1 MKRIFLVDT
10 ENVNITALSSAN
22 KLNEEDII
30 ILFVTERTN
39 LFQFGRDKLKCLNTK
54 SNILKIDVTTGVKNS
69 LDFQLVSYLG
79 LIIGQHR
86 YEANNYYI
94 VSKDRGFLSSINLLE
109 NCTDHKIQLINSISE
124 LFEEE
129 DEVDN
134 MIDKFIEKGFRAKT
148 AIKMTLILAGSK
160 SLLDAQDRFLIEF
173 GGNFT
178 ILYKCIDILED
189 YYNEKSNINETA

>member
-22 KLNEEDII
+22 KLNEEDMI

-39 LFQFGRDKLKCLNTK
+39 LFQFAKNKLACLNTK
-54 SNILKIDVTTGVKNS
+54 ANILKINVTTGGKNS

-79 LIIGQHR
+79 LIIGEHR

-94 VSKDRGFLSSINLLE
+94 VSKDRGFLSSISLLE
-109 NCTDHKIQLINSISE
+109 NCTDYKIELIDSISN
-124 LFEEE
+124 LLQ
-129 DEVDN
+129 DDDVDN
-134 MIDKFIEKGFRAKT
+134 IIDKFIEKGFRPKT
-148 AIKMTLILAGSK
+148 AIKMTLILSGAK

-178 ILYKCIDILED
+178 VLYRCIDVIED
-189 YYNEKSNINETA
+189 YYNKIA

>member
-1 MKRIFLVDT
+1 MKKIFLVDT
-10 ENVNITALSSAN
+10 ENVNITALSSSK

-39 LFQFGRDKLKCLNTK
+39 LFQFGRDKIKCLNTK
-54 SNILKIDVTTGVKNS
+54 ANILKIDVTTGVKNS

-86 YEANNYYI
+86 YDANYYI

-109 NCTDHKIQLINSISE
+109 NCTDHKIQLIKSISE
-124 LFEEE
+124 LFEDD

-134 MIDKFIEKGFRAKT
+134 MIDKFIQKGFRAKT
-148 AIKMTLILAGSK
+148 AIKMTLILSGSK
-160 SLLDAQDRFLIEF
+160 SLLDAQDRFLMEF

-178 ILYKCIDILED
+178 ILYRCIDILED
-189 YYNEKSNINETA
+189 YFSQKSNINETA

>member
-109 NCTDHKIQLINSISE
+109 NCTDHKIQLIKSISE
-124 LFEEE
+124 LFEED

-134 MIDKFIEKGFRAKT
+134 MIDRFIEKGFRAKT

-178 ILYKCIDILED
+178 ILYRCIDILED

>member
-39 LFQFGRDKLKCLNTK
+39 VFQFGRDKLKCLNTK
-54 SNILKIDVTTGVKNS
+54 ANILKINVTTGVKNS

-79 LIIGQHR
+79 FIIGQHR
-86 YEANNYYI
+86 YEANHYYI

-109 NCTDHKIQLINSISE
+109 NCTDYKIELINSISE
-124 LFEEE
+124 LFKE
-129 DEVDN
+129 DDVDN
-134 MIDKFIEKGFRAKT
+134 IIDKFIEKGFRSKT
-148 AIKMTLILAGSK
+148 AIKMTLILAGAK
-160 SLLDAQDRFLIEF
+160 SLLDAQDRFLMEF

-178 ILYKCIDILED
+178 VLYRCIDILED

>member
-22 KLNEEDII
+22 KLNEQDII

-54 SNILKIDVTTGVKNS
+54 ANILKINVTTGVKNS

-109 NCTDHKIQLINSISE
+109 NCTDYKIELINSISE
-124 LFEEE
+124 LFKE
-129 DEVDN
+129 DDVDN
-134 MIDKFIEKGFRAKT
+134 IIDKFIEKGFRPKT
-148 AIKMTLILAGSK
+148 AIKMTLILAGAK
-160 SLLDAQDRFLIEF
+160 SLLDAQDRFLMEF

-178 ILYKCIDILED
+178 VLYRCIDILED

>member
-22 KLNEEDII
+22 KLNEEDMI

-39 LFQFGRDKLKCLNTK
+39 LFQFGRNELKCINTK
-54 SNILKIDVTTGVKNS
+54 ANILKINVTTGAKNS

-79 LIIGQHR
+79 LIIGEHR

-109 NCTDHKIQLINSISE
+109 NCTDYKIELINNISE
-124 LFEEE
+124 LFKE
-129 DEVDN
+129 DDMDN
-134 MIDKFIEKGFRAKT
+134 MIDRFIKKGFRSKT
-148 AIKMTLILAGSK
+148 AIKMTLILCGAK
-160 SLLDAQDRFLIEF
+160 SLLEAQDRFLIEF

-178 ILYKCIDILED
+178 VLYRCIDILED
-189 YYNEKSNINETA
+189 YYNKKSNVNETA

>member
-54 SNILKIDVTTGVKNS
+54 SNILKIDITTGVKNS

-109 NCTDHKIQLINSISE
+109 NCTDHKIQLIKSISE
-124 LFEEE
+124 LFEED

-178 ILYKCIDILED
+178 ILYRCIDILED

>member
-124 LFEEE
+124 LFEE

-178 ILYKCIDILED
+178 ILYRCIDILED

>member
-30 ILFVTERTN
+30 ILFVTEKTN

-109 NCTDHKIQLINSISE
+109 NCTDYKIELINSISE
-124 LFEEE
+124 LFQEE
-129 DEVDN
+129 DDVDN
-134 MIDKFIEKGFRAKT
+134 MIDKFIKKGFRPKT
-148 AIKMTLILAGSK
+148 AIKMTLILAGAK

-178 ILYKCIDILED
+178 VLYRCIDILEE

>member
-22 KLNEEDII
+22 KLNEEDTI

-54 SNILKIDVTTGVKNS
+54 ANILKIDVDTGLKNS

-79 LIIGQHR
+79 LIIGQHK

-124 LFEEE
+124 LFEE
-129 DEVDN
+129 DDDVDN
-134 MIDKFIEKGFRAKT
+134 IIDKFIERGFRPKT
-148 AIKMTLILAGSK
+148 AIKMTLILAGAK

-178 ILYKCIDILED
+178 VLYRCIDILEE
-189 YYNEKSNINETA
+189 YYNEKSKINETA

>member
-30 ILFVTERTN
+30 ILFVTEKTN
-39 LFQFGRDKLKCLNTK
+39 LFQFGRDELRCINTK
-54 SNILKIDVTTGVKNS
+54 ANILKINVTTGVKNS

-79 LIIGQHR
+79 LIIGEHR

-109 NCTDHKIQLINSISE
+109 NCTDYKIELIDSISK
-124 LFEEE
+124 LFNEN
-129 DEVDN
+129 DVDN
-134 MIDKFIEKGFRAKT
+134 MIDKFIAKGFKT
-148 AIKMTLILAGSK
+148 KTSIKMTLILAGAK

-178 ILYKCIDILED
+178 VLYRCIDILED

>member
-39 LFQFGRDKLKCLNTK
+39 LFQFGRDELRCINTK
-54 SNILKIDVTTGVKNS
+54 ANILKINVTTGVKNS

-79 LIIGQHR
+79 LIIGEHR

-109 NCTDHKIQLINSISE
+109 NCTDYKIELIGSISQ
-124 LFEEE
+124 LFNEN
-129 DEVDN
+129 DVDN
-134 MIDKFIEKGFRAKT
+134 MIDKFIAKGFKTKT
-148 AIKMTLILAGSK
+148 AIKMTLILAGANSM
-160 SLLDAQDRFLIEF
+160 LDAQDRFLIEF

-178 ILYKCIDILED
+178 VLYRCIDILED
-189 YYNEKSNINETA
+189 YYNEKSNVNETA

>member
-22 KLNEEDII
+22 KLSEEDII

-39 LFQFGRDKLKCLNTK
+39 LFQFGRNELKCINTK
-54 SNILKIDVTTGVKNS
+54 ANILKINVTTGIKNS

-79 LIIGQHR
+79 LIIGEHR
-86 YEANNYYI
+86 YEANDYYI

-109 NCTDHKIQLINSISE
+109 NCTDYKIELINSISE
-124 LFEEE
+124 LFK
-129 DEVDN
+129 DGDVDN
-134 MIDKFIEKGFRAKT
+134 MIDKFIEKGFRPKT
-148 AIKMTLILAGSK
+148 AIKMTLILCGAQ
-160 SLLDAQDRFLIEF
+160 SLLEAQDRFLIEF

-178 ILYKCIDILED
+178 VLYRCIDILED
-189 YYNEKSNINETA
+189 YYNEKSNVNEIA

>member
-109 NCTDHKIQLINSISE
+109 NCTDHKIQLIKSISE

-178 ILYKCIDILED
+178 ILYRCIDILED

>member
-30 ILFVTERTN
+30 ILFVTEKTN

-109 NCTDHKIQLINSISE
+109 NCTDYKIELINSISE
-124 LFEEE
+124 LFQE
-129 DEVDN
+129 DDDVDN
-134 MIDKFIEKGFRAKT
+134 MIDKFIKKGFRPKT
-148 AIKMTLILAGSK
+148 AIKMTLILAGAK

-178 ILYKCIDILED
+178 VLYRCIDILEE

>member
-178 ILYKCIDILED
+178 ILYRCIDILED

>member
-134 MIDKFIEKGFRAKT
+134 MIDKFREKGFRAKT

-178 ILYKCIDILED
+178 ILYRCIDILED

>member
-10 ENVNITALSSAN
+10 ENVNITALSSSN

-86 YEANNYYI
+86 YESNNYYI

-109 NCTDHKIQLINSISE
+109 NCTDHKIQLINSISQ
-124 LFEEE
+124 LFDEE

-134 MIDKFIEKGFRAKT
+134 MIDKFIDKGFRAKT

-160 SLLDAQDRFLIEF
+160 SLLDAQDRFIREF

-178 ILYKCIDILED
+178 ILYRCIDILED
-189 YYNEKSNINETA
+189 YYNEKSTINETA

>member
-54 SNILKIDVTTGVKNS
+54 ANILKINVTTGVKNS

-94 VSKDRGFLSSINLLE
+94 VSKDRGFISSINLLE
-109 NCTDHKIQLINSISE
+109 NCTDYKIELINSISD
-124 LFEEE
+124 LFKE
-129 DEVDN
+129 DDVDN
-134 MIDKFIEKGFRAKT
+134 IIDKFIEKGFRPKT
-148 AIKMTLILAGSK
+148 AIKMTLILAGAK
-160 SLLDAQDRFLIEF
+160 TLLDAQDRFLMEF

-178 ILYKCIDILED
+178 VLYRCIDILE
-189 YYNEKSNINETA
+189 YYYDEKSNINETA

>member
-39 LFQFGRDKLKCLNTK
+39 LFQFGRDELRCINTK
-54 SNILKIDVTTGVKNS
+54 ANILKINVTTGVKNS

-79 LIIGQHR
+79 LIIGEHR

-109 NCTDHKIQLINSISE
+109 NCTDYKIELISSISQ
-124 LFEEE
+124 LFNEN
-129 DEVDN
+129 DVDN
-134 MIDKFIEKGFRAKT
+134 MIDKFIAKGFKTKT
-148 AIKMTLILAGSK
+148 AIKMTLILAGAK
-160 SLLDAQDRFLIEF
+160 SMLDAQDRFLIEF

-178 ILYKCIDILED
+178 VLYRCIDILED
-189 YYNEKSNINETA
+189 YYNEKSNVNETA

>member
-54 SNILKIDVTTGVKNS
+54 ANILKINVTTGVKNS

-94 VSKDRGFLSSINLLE
+94 VSKDQGFLSSINLLE
-109 NCTDHKIQLINSISE
+109 NCTDYKIELINSISD
-124 LFEEE
+124 LFKE
-129 DEVDN
+129 DDVDN
-134 MIDKFIEKGFRAKT
+134 IIDKFIEKGFRPKT
-148 AIKMTLILAGSK
+148 AIKMTLILAGAK
-160 SLLDAQDRFLIEF
+160 TLLDAQDRFLMEF

-178 ILYKCIDILED
+178 VLYRCIDILED
-189 YYNEKSNINETA
+189 YYDEKSNINETA

>member
-22 KLNEEDII
+22 KLNEEDMI

-39 LFQFGRDKLKCLNTK
+39 LFQFAKNKLGCLNIK
-54 SNILKIDVTTGVKNS
+54 ANILKINVTTGGKNS

-79 LIIGQHR
+79 LIIGEHR

-109 NCTDHKIQLINSISE
+109 NCTEYKIELIDSISQ
-124 LFEEE
+124 LFQ
-129 DEVDN
+129 DDDVDN
-134 MIDKFIEKGFRAKT
+134 MIEKFIEKGFRPKT

-178 ILYKCIDILED
+178 VLYRCIDLIEE
-189 YYNEKSNINETA
+189 YYNKIA

>member
-1 MKRIFLVDT
+1 MRRIFLVDT

-22 KLNEEDII
+22 KLNEEDTI

-178 ILYKCIDILED
+178 ILYRCIDILED

>member
-30 ILFVTERTN
+30 ILFVTEKTN
-39 LFQFGRDKLKCLNTK
+39 LFQFGRDELRCINTK
-54 SNILKIDVTTGVKNS
+54 ANILKINVTTGVKNS

-79 LIIGQHR
+79 LIIGEHR

-109 NCTDHKIQLINSISE
+109 NCTDYKIELIDSISK
-124 LFEEE
+124 LFNEN
-129 DEVDN
+129 DVDN
-134 MIDKFIEKGFRAKT
+134 MIDKFIAKGFKTKT
-148 AIKMTLILAGSK
+148 AIKMTLILAGAK
-160 SLLDAQDRFLIEF
+160 SMLDAQDRFLIEF

-178 ILYKCIDILED
+178 VLYRCIDILED
-189 YYNEKSNINETA
+189 YYNEKSNVNETA

>member
-10 ENVNITALSSAN
+10 ENVNITALSSGN

-109 NCTDHKIQLINSISE
+109 NCTDHKIQLIKSISE

-178 ILYKCIDILED
+178 ILYRCIDILED